1 MDMRKVLVLVCV
13 AWMGAGAFALSL
25 LGPPTAELEKTT
37 RITEEGKEVSRRE
50 DRHGYIFSY
59 SQMDI
64 GVDGTIEDFELTRHY
79 YTWGIAL
86 DENFNFNLLLG
97 AAEGQADKDD
107 INDRG
112 NSGGVEAR
120 RDFNGHYGFSA
131 GFNFKGT
138 FYRGETVDWG
148 AMVQTTYFS
157 TDDTVQTTDYDKV
170 DVEIDDA
177 YDIQVAVGPTV
188 DMGGWKLYGGAYYYM
203 LDGDVDVEGSVLGT
217 PVSESEDL
225 DEDDNFGGFV
235 GAQFDIMDNF
245 DLIVEYAMGNDSY
258 NIGLGVGVTF

>member
-37 RITEEGKEVSRRE
+37 RTNEKGKEVSRFE
-50 DRHGYIFSY
+50 DRHGYIFSF
-59 SQMDI
+59 SQQDI
-64 GVDGTIEDFELTRHY
+64 GVSGNGTVEDFEITRHY

-97 AAEGQADKDD
+97 AAEGEADKDD
-107 INDRG
+107 IG
-112 NSGGVEAR
+112 NSAE

-138 FYRGETVDWG
+138 FYHGETVDWG

-157 TDDTVQTTDYDKV
+157 TDDTVKTTDYGKV
-170 DVEIDDA
+170 DAELDDA

-188 DMGGWKLYGGAYYYM
+188 DMDGWKLYGGAYYYM
-203 LDGDVDVEGSVLGT
+203 LDGDLDLSTAAGSVT
-217 PVSESEDL
+217 L
-225 DEDDNFGGFV
+225 DVDEGDDFGGFV